1 MRLIPAY
8 RPRESALHSARPGVA
23 AAYCLALA
31 LVGVAYRDPFV
42 LAGATAAIVA
52 AAVLSGVGRETA
64 RALAIALP
72 LAVLVALIN
81 PIVYQGGDT
90 LLVRGWDM
98 LGRSWD
104 ITLEATV
111 AGLLAG
117 LRVVVVIAAF
127 GLLSAAV
134 DPDGLLKLFRR
145 LSYRSALTAAL
156 ATRLVPVIARDA
168 ARMTDAARC
177 RPESPGRLA
186 VTRAAVTGALD
197 RATEV
202 AAALEVRGYALA
214 TKPVA
219 TRSPWS
225 RHDASVAAA
234 ALLIATTA
242 LAGRVA
248 GVGEVDLYPTIE
260 LPAGPGELALALV
273 LPLLACAPLVGRGA
287 RLGVA
292 HV

>member
-1 MRLIPAY
+1 
-8 RPRESALHSARPGVA
+8 
-23 AAYCLALA
+23 
-31 LVGVAYRDPFV
+31 V
-42 LAGATAAIVA
+42 LFR
-52 AAVLSGVGRETA
+52 S
-64 RALAIALP
+64 
-72 LAVLVALIN
+72 
-81 PIVYQGGDT
+81 
-90 LLVRGWDM
+90 VRGWEL

-117 LRVVVVIAAF
+117 FRVIVVIAAF

-214 TKPVA
+214 SKPA
-219 TRSPWS
+219 AARMPWS
-225 RHDASVAAA
+225 RHDVSVALAA
-234 ALLIATTA
+234 ALIAAAA

-248 GVGEVDLYPTIE
+248 GVGEVGLYPAIS
-260 LPAGPGELALALV
+260 LPAGPPELALGLA
-273 LPLLACAPLVGRGA
+273 LPLVACVPLLGRSA

-292 HV
+292 HA